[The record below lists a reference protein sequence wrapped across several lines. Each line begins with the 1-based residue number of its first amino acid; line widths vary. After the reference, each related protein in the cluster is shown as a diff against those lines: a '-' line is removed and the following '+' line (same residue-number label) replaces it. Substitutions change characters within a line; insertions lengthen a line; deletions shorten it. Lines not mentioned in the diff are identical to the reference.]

1 MANQN
6 PDFSFY
12 LSVFC
17 CLHLW
22 LLCLFLIFKKKRS
35 VSDYLITIFLFSFSF
50 IHLQHLLL
58 QSGYLKY
65 VPFFDPVTGI
75 ILSFLGPLFY
85 FYVRSMTGENK
96 LFLKMRSHL
105 WVLIPSIFH
114 LLFLLATKNGEEL
127 QNYYYKSISQGTQYT
142 LINLLLLMGTLG
154 YFFFYLIASIR
165 VLNQHSVSLK
175 QSYSNIEK
183 LQLTW
188 LRDLIILLMVFAC
201 IIAPVSI
208 YVANTRVSQLAI
220 GYFSTFIY
228 FIIVYKSFSYS
239 VVFSTGALDIP
250 HHTQINKGEQQ
261 VQLQPIVNSKLLNYS
276 YEPLETKV
284 ITVNEPAA
292 DSLERYTKSALSS
305 EQVEEFGHSVEIFL
319 ISNSLLFDQN
329 LSLKQMSDALN
340 LSTHILSEIINR
352 YYNKSFFD
360 LINSFRIEEAKKQ
373 LKQINQLNFTIEG
386 IGYNCGFGSRAA
398 FYRAFKKYTKMT
410 PTEFN
415 IHRSTNS
422 DS

>member
-22 LLCLFLIFKKKRS
+22 LLCLFLISKKKRS
-35 VSDYLITIFLFSFSF
+35 TSDYLIALFLFSFSF

-58 QSGYLKY
+58 QAGYLNY
-65 VPFFDPVTGI
+65 VPFFDPVMGI
-75 ILSFLGPLFY
+75 ILSSSGPIFY
-85 FYVRSMTGENK
+85 FYVRSMTGEDN
-96 LFLKMRSHL
+96 LWPKMKIHL
-105 WVLIPSIFH
+105 WVLIPAIVHF
-114 LLFLLATKNGEEL
+114 LFLLFTKNGAEL
-127 QNYYYKSISQGTQYT
+127 QDYYYKTSNQATQYT
-142 LINLLLLMGTLG
+142 LINLLLLVGTLG
-154 YFFFYLIASIR
+154 YFLFYLIASIR
-165 VLNQHSVSLK
+165 ALNRHSSNIK

-183 LQLTW
+183 LQLNW
-188 LRDLIILLMVFAC
+188 LRDLIIVLMIFAC
-201 IIAPVSI
+201 IIAPISI
-208 YVANTRVSQLAI
+208 YIANTQVSQLAI

-228 FIIVYKSFSYS
+228 FIIVYKSLNYS
-239 VVFSTGALDIP
+239 VVFSSTAIPVSESKWANAKGLNINLIPIGNLQHPFPENVNTETIAISAQETALV
-250 HHTQINKGEQQ
+250 T
-261 VQLQPIVNSKLLNYS
+261 
-276 YEPLETKV
+276 T
-284 ITVNEPAA
+284 
-292 DSLERYTKSALSS
+292 ERYTKSALSN

-319 ISNSLLFDQN
+319 ISNSLLFDQD

-340 LSTHILSEIINR
+340 LSTHILSEVINR
-352 YYNKSFFD
+352 YYNKSFFE

-373 LKQINQLNFTIEG
+373 LKQINQSNYTIEG

-415 IHRSTNS
+415 AHQSSNS
-422 DS
+422 